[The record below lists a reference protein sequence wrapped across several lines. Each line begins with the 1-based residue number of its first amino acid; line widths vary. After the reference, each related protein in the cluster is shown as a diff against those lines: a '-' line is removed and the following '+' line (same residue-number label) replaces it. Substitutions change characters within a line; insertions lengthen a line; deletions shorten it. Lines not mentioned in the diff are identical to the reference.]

1 MNNPQ
6 LPLATI
12 FDTIFD
18 GWYVES
24 ANSIEHI
31 KSAIAIASATGSV
44 GATSILSNIV
54 YPPTFV
60 DRGIKEFAI
69 IKRIK

>member
-1 MNNPQ
+1 MNNSQ

-12 FDTIFD
+12 FDIIFD

-24 ANSIEHI
+24 ANSIEQI

-44 GATSILSNIV
+44 GATSILSNTI
-54 YPPTFV
+54 YPPTFE
-60 DRGIKEFAI
+60 DKGIKEFAI
-69 IKRIK
+69 IKKH